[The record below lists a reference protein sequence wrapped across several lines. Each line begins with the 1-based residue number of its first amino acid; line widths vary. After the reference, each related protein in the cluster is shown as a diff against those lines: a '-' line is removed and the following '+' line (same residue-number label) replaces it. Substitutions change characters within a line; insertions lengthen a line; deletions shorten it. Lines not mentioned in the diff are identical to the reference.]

1 MTPIAMRVTI
11 PEKLLYELEAATRM
25 PDIRPGTDM
34 DMKTLMYQSG
44 KRWAFKWVC
53 AKAGVD
59 PLDVQRKAIKMLN
72 AACQSKGSNNE

>member
-11 PEKLLYELEAATRM
+11 PEKLLYELEAATRT
-25 PDIRPGTDM
+25 PDIRPGIGMDM
-34 DMKTLMYQSG
+34 DTLMYQSG

-59 PLDVQRKAIKMLN
+59 PLDVQRKAITMFN
-72 AACQSKGSNNE
+72 GSANPHANKE

>member
-34 DMKTLMYQSG
+34 DMETLMYQAG

-53 AKAGVD
+53 AKAGID
-59 PLDVQRKAIKMLN
+59 PLDVQRKAIRMFN
-72 AACQSKGSNNE
+72 GSANSHANKE